1 MGFGKQ
7 LKEVAASVLPIVVIA
22 SVLGWIFGIFTLLS
36 FAQFLFS
43 ALLVVLGLTLFL
55 LGVNVGFLPVGNHLG
70 AMITQK
76 RNVPLL
82 VFSGIG
88 LGILITLA
96 EPDVKVLADQVAS
109 MKSGLSSSLLVF
121 IIAIGVG
128 VFMAISY
135 VRALTRFSLKI
146 TMAVGV
152 ALMFIAAS
160 FVPEFFVSVGFDSG
174 GATTGPMAVPFIM
187 ALGMG
192 VASVHGHHEED
203 SFGYTGIASIGPV
216 LAILV
221 FGAFMGGG
229 SGSIVTEET
238 VSGGMLE
245 MFTEVALSVTK
256 SLLPLVIIC
265 VLVQIFFM
273 KLPRI
278 RATRMYMGIL
288 YSYVGITLFLFA
300 VESTFMDIA
309 RTLGRTIA
317 TIAPGS
323 LIPIGLVLG
332 ACVVLA
338 EPAIWVLTE
347 QVEEVSEGKIKRF
360 LLLAFIAIGVACAVM
375 LSMIRVI
382 NGTSIWYFLLPGYA
396 VIVALLPFVP
406 TLFVGIG
413 FDSGGVA
420 TGPMSSTFLLPF
432 VSGAAAVLAED
443 PSSMAFGMI
452 GLIAMMPILAIEI
465 LGLVFSLKVKKGQK
479 NVEEKND

>member
-7 LKEVAASVLPIVVIA
+7 LKEVAMSVLPIVVIA
-22 SVLGWIFGIFTLLS
+22 SVLGWIFGIFTLSL
-36 FAQFLFS
+36 FVQFLFS
-43 ALLVVLGLTLFL
+43 ALLVVFGLTLFL

-76 RNVPLL
+76 KNVPLL

-109 MKSGLSSSLLVF
+109 MKSGLSSSLLVL
-121 IIAIGVG
+121 IIAVGVG
-128 VFMAISY
+128 LFMAISY

-152 ALMFIAAS
+152 GLMFLTAS
-160 FVPEFFVSVGFDSG
+160 FCPEFFVSVGFDAG

-216 LAILV
+216 LAVLV
-221 FGAFMGGG
+221 FGAFMGSG
-229 SGSIVTEET
+229 GSIVTEESST
-238 VSGGMLE
+238 VGMLE
-245 MFTEVALSVTK
+245 LFGEVALSVTK

-265 VLVQIFFM
+265 ILVQVFFM

-278 RATRMYMGIL
+278 RATRMYMGIF

-300 VESTFMDIA
+300 VESSFMSVA
-309 RTLGRTIA
+309 RLLGTTMA
-317 TIAPGS
+317 QTSPGI
-323 LIPIGLVLG
+323 LIPIGLLLG

-360 LLLAFIAIGVACAVM
+360 VLLAFIAIGVACAVM
-375 LSMIRVI
+375 LSMIRI
-382 NGTSIWYFLLPGYA
+382 LNGTSIWCFLLPGYG
-396 VIVALLPFVP
+396 IILALLPFVP

-432 VSGAAAVLAED
+432 VSGAASVLAAD
-443 PSSMAFGMI
+443 PASMAFGMI

-479 NVEEKND
+479 KLEAENE

>member
-22 SVLGWIFGIFTLLS
+22 SVLGWIFGIFTFAS
-36 FAQFLFS
+36 FALFLFS
-43 ALLVVLGLTLFL
+43 ALLVVFGLTLFL

-76 RNVPLL
+76 RSVPLL

-96 EPDVKVLADQVAS
+96 EPDVKVLSDQVAS
-109 MKSGLSSSLLVF
+109 MKSGLNSSLLVF
-121 IIAIGVG
+121 IIAVGVG
-128 VFMAISY
+128 IFMAISY

-146 TMAVGV
+146 TMAIGV
-152 ALMFIAAS
+152 ALMFLAS
-160 FVPEFFVSVGFDSG
+160 LFVPEFFVSVGFDAG

-216 LAILV
+216 LAVLV
-221 FGAFMGGG
+221 FGAFMGAG
-229 SGSIVTEET
+229 GSIVSDESTTE
-238 VSGGMLE
+238 SMLE
-245 MFTEVALSVTK
+245 VFVDVALSVTK

-278 RATRMYMGIL
+278 RATRMYFGIF

-300 VESTFMDIA
+300 VESTFMNIA

-317 TIAPGS
+317 SVAPGS

-360 LLLAFIAIGVACAVM
+360 VLLAFIAIGVACAVM
-375 LSMIRVI
+375 LSMIRI
-382 NGTSIWYFLLPGYA
+382 LNGTSIWYFLLPGYA

-406 TLFVGIG
+406 ALFVGIG

-432 VSGAAAVLAED
+432 VSGAASVLAED